1 MMTAGCSEFSAMCI
15 GTKLYRMRLKLDP
28 DAAWKLWLFTVAD
41 HASKTDHGYSTS
53 GSLLAI
59 AGGRSFFPA
68 TFQSKR
74 QTACSRSTSEAEA
87 IALATALFSDAIPVQ
102 EFLSQLLG
110 GKVPIICNQ
119 DNTATIQCIRNRYS
133 ACLRHLGKTH
143 KINAQGLHAAF
154 QELDISIQHCPT
166 EQQAADVFAKCLE
179 VHKWQVALDMIGF
192 FDPHVEK

>member
-1 MMTAGCSEFSAMCI
+1 MTQWRVNDDRRLFKVFSYLNS
-15 GTKLYRMRLKLDP
+15 TKHYQMRSKLNPEDP
-28 DAAWKLWLFTVAD
+28 WQLWLFTDAD

-74 QTACSRSTSEAEA
+74 QTACSRSTTEAEA

-110 GKVPIICNQ
+110 VKVPIICNQ

-133 ACLRHLGKTH
+133 A
-143 KINAQGLHAAF
+143 
-154 QELDISIQHCPT
+154 
-166 EQQAADVFAKCLE
+166 
-179 VHKWQVALDMIGF
+179 
-192 FDPHVEK
+192 